1 MRGIAS
7 RYVKI
12 LTPIMLAAALILIS
26 GIFWY
31 DWQNQLLINAET
43 SKKNVE
49 TANNSLQTWL
59 GDQISIVR
67 TLSEDPRL
75 AAACANPSD
84 PTAVEAARTFLKSVH
99 GKYPY
104 YENIPLVAKLPANAS
119 INVMAEGKMV
129 AVKSGQFFIDTVD
142 NKTIGKGGESA
153 RFIKEVLDGK
163 PYFISHVYP
172 SFLRGNPL
180 FVISA
185 PVKRDGVVI
194 GAVLVAPQMN
204 YFTDRFVNSVRM
216 GETGYVFMMDDRGMI
231 IAHPA
236 KENILNEKMVERF
249 KPLLDKVKTAKERVM
264 LSFQGSDKSFYGGRL
279 DSDPERTTNQWY
291 LIATQERSEIMAPS
305 IRIAWMIGAFI
316 LVTFGAL
323 YMIVFWVTRRLILAP
338 LGETTVY
345 LERAGKGDFS
355 IRFKE
360 ELLARNDE
368 FGNWARSMQTM
379 ISNIKD
385 MIGKVAK
392 TTEQVA
398 AASQEM
404 TASAQQTSE
413 TSLQVAEAVAR
424 VARGAEEG
432 SEAKEESG
440 RTVQELVGRMENVQH
455 NVNDMAE
462 FTRNAQAKTSEG
474 AKTAEV
480 TIEQI
485 AAVSR
490 SAERVG
496 TALRKLSDSSARI
509 GDIVQLISG
518 IAAQTNLLALNAAI
532 EAARAG
538 EQGRGFAVVAEE
550 VRKLAE
556 QSQDAA
562 KQIIDLIQV
571 NSVDLGQANEAMQ
584 TAQTEVGRG
593 VETVNETGRQFEFIS
608 GLVADIVSRMQEIS
622 NTVSQ
627 VEGNIESIRVS
638 SGKVGRIIGETAV
651 EAETV
656 SAATQEQSAALQEMA
671 ASSRGLAT
679 MAQELAEAVQ
689 VFRV

>member
-1 MRGIAS
+1 M
-7 RYVKI
+7 
-12 LTPIMLAAALILIS
+12 
-26 GIFWY
+26 
-31 DWQNQLLINAET
+31 
-43 SKKNVE
+43 
-49 TANNSLQTWL
+49 
-59 GDQISIVR
+59 
-67 TLSEDPRL
+67 
-75 AAACANPSD
+75 
-84 PTAVEAARTFLKSVH
+84 EAARTFLKSVH

-584 TAQTEVGRG
+584 TAQMDVGRG
-593 VETVNETGRQFEFIS
+593 VETVNETGRQFELIS